1 MGHTAIY
8 LVSPTGT
15 RILAGTVRGTDEAAR
30 RNALAQGAAWAR
42 AWARQGRG
50 TYTVETE

>member
-1 MGHTAIY
+1 MGHTAVY

-30 RNALAQGAAWAR
+30 RKATALGQSWAR
-42 AWARQGRG
+42 TWARQGRG
-50 TYTVETE
+50 TFTVETE